1 VIIYLAMAISRT
13 INQVNEDV
21 LSISQSGDL
30 SRRIEE
36 IGNDELTSVAKCM
49 NQLLSEFQKL
59 IGMVRSSM
67 QLLDS
72 AAFWFRRQRK
82 YYWRWNV

>member
-1 VIIYLAMAISRT
+1 VIKDVRLASTRNIFLIAAVLWVLLVGVIIYLAMAISRT

-49 NQLLSEFQKL
+49 N
-59 IGMVRSSM
+59 
-67 QLLDS
+67 
-72 AAFWFRRQRK
+72 
-82 YYWRWNV
+82 